1 TLLERL
7 GHRASFAVNGREALE
22 QIEQRDFDLIL
33 MDIHMPEMDGLEATR
48 ALRARS
54 DDKRHIPVIAL
65 SADVMNEA
73 QERALAAGID
83 EFLSKPV
90 QKQQLQ
96 QALLR
101 WSRQRH

>member
-1 TLLERL
+1 
-7 GHRASFAVNGREALE
+7 
-22 QIEQRDFDLIL
+22 
-33 MDIHMPEMDGLEATR
+33 MPEMDGLEATQ